1 MTNVKPAERPKRP
14 RRKLQT
20 PNPEVRERLMNST
33 VELTRERGFPELRIE
48 EIVEGAGLSV
58 GTFYLYF
65 DSKADLF
72 VSIVTDYT
80 ERLLSRMD
88 TAYKGEGGPLQRIA
102 RGLNVYLDFVEE
114 NEKGF
119 LYFVGAA
126 YSIQTSAGNLSR
138 WAFDMHAANLRPQ
151 LEEAMDL
158 GVMRRLDAEL
168 TAQALVGVTQHM
180 AAYWLENRD
189 RYSREQLRTFL
200 TIATAMT
207 LGPVQTR

>member
-1 MTNVKPAERPKRP
+1 MTDVRPAERPKRP

-20 PNPEVRERLMNST
+20 PNPEVRERLMNAT

-80 ERLLSRMD
+80 ERLRSRMEA
-88 TAYKGEGGPLQRIA
+88 AYNGEGGPLQRIA

-114 NEKGF
+114 NAKGF

-138 WAFDMHAANLRPQ
+138 WAFDVHVTNLRP
-151 LEEAMDL
+151 LLDEAMDQ
-158 GVMRRLDAEL
+158 GVMRRLDVEL

-189 RYSREQLRTFL
+189 KYTRDQLRTFL
-200 TIATAMT
+200 TVATATT
-207 LGPVQTR
+207 LSPV